1 MDLSSNESYRT
12 FRDDDEGFDSRP
24 SLLLYNLLVILTI
37 TIATVTT
44 EKALKMT
51 ANMLYT
57 QGLFL
62 VRLLH
67 HVGFKN
73 HLLYHHTLM

>member
-1 MDLSSNESYRT
+1 MDLSSNKSYRS
-12 FRDDDEGFDSRP
+12 RDDDEGFDSRP
-24 SLLLYNLLVILTI
+24 SLLLYNLLVIITI

-51 ANMLYT
+51 AKMLYT
-57 QGLFL
+57 QSLFL
-62 VRLLH
+62 IRLLY
-67 HVGFKN
+67 HVGINK